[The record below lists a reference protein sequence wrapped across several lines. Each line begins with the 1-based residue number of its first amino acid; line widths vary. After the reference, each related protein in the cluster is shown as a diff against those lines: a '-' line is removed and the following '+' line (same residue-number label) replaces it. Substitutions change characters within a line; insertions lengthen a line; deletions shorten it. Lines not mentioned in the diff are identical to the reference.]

1 MRKLAVT
8 FLIACFAGCV
18 LAQGAFAQGKPSTA
32 KKEAKGT
39 VATGE
44 HRGYTNDKLHFL
56 PDGGKELTLKVEI
69 PGDNDRKWHKEYPTL
84 SRVTVT
90 YHKAAD
96 GSLVATSIKKA
107 P

>member
-1 MRKLAVT
+1 V
-8 FLIACFAGCV
+8 GCLLV
-18 LAQGAFAQGKPSTA
+18 QGALAQGKPAAAQNET
-32 KKEAKGT
+32 KGFT
-39 VATGE
+39 ATGQ

-56 PDGGKELTLKVEI
+56 PDGGKELTLKVQI
-69 PGDNDRKWHKEYPTL
+69 PGDKERKWHKEHEAL

>member
-1 MRKLAVT
+1 MRKLAAS
-8 FLIACFAGCV
+8 FLIAFSAGCMLTQV
-18 LAQGAFAQGKPSTA
+18 ALAQGKAPAAQKDT
-32 KKEAKGT
+32 KET
-39 VATGE
+39 VATGQ

-56 PDGGKELTLKVEI
+56 PDAGKELTLKMEI
-69 PGDNDRKWHKEYPTL
+69 PGDNDRKWHKEYATL